1 MNTLGT
7 YNIFFVNSL
16 SQQQQDYISI
26 QVHFRA
32 ILNKE
37 SILVENWYAS
47 LRGNVY
53 SHFEQT
59 WKDDIF
65 SQPWSQRAWTFVRCH
80 NGSDEYRFSSRKAED
95 GKKKRK
101 LSWVD
106 VMMNMRQVSAF
117 KEDKKRVKKKLD
129 VLQHEFTTTEEFSEI
144 KNKWPAWQT
153 NVVSTRASP
162 YLKIRWH

>member
-59 WKDDIF
+59 WQDDIF
-65 SQPWSQRAWTFVRCH
+65 SQPWSQRAWTFVGCH
-80 NGSDEYRFSSRKAED
+80 NGSDEYRFSSPKAED

-106 VMMNMRQVSAF
+106 VMMNIRQVSAF
-117 KEDKKRVKKKLD
+117 KEDKKPKRVKKKLD
-129 VLQHEFTTTEEFSEI
+129 VLQHEFSTTELFSEI
-144 KNKWPAWQT
+144 RNDPLDRPMLSAPEHHHISK
-153 NVVSTRASP
+153 
-162 YLKIRWH
+162 